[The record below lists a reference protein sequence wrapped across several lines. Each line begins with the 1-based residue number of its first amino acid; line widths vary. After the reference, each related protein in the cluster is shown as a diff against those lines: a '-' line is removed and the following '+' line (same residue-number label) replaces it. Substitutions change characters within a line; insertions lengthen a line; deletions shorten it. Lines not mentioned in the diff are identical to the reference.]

1 MDSEKS
7 NGCRFLE
14 IFGSLDYKPRNTSS
28 KQYSNPS
35 GVPFNPGL
43 KNGIPMIPIMDSII
57 RNVLNSKIP
66 CYYQAA

>member
-1 MDSEKS
+1 MVVDSLKYLGVWITNHGTPQVNS
-7 NGCRFLE
+7 
-14 IFGSLDYKPRNTSS
+14 IQIP
-28 KQYSNPS
+28 